1 MIVYGKCIRKT
12 VGFTEGR
19 HYSFKKLIE
28 EVAFPEDEY
37 LSDID
42 IEFYVANDRG
52 RIMAITSEFFDKHFE
67 MTSVEA

>member
-19 HYSFKKLIE
+19 QYSFKKLID

-37 LSDID
+37 LSDMD

-52 RIMAITSEFFDKHFE
+52 RVMAITSEFFDKYFE